1 MVKKKKKVDFDWSA
15 YLILLIP
22 NILIIT
28 ISKAIKSESKVLALK
43 KYASKTYYHFFL
55 IKVSFN

>member
-1 MVKKKKKVDFDWSA
+1 MVKKKKVDFDWSA

-28 ISKAIKSESKVLALK
+28 ISKATKSESKVLALK